1 MGSASAFISP
11 LKLRKLEKRHNIAL
25 LGSIEPTKDD
35 NPTTETLVEEQKVE
49 PTDKDDQIVNE
60 AETESNMV
68 RQIEI
73 EKKNKNLLQDN
84 DAMDAYMK
92 DLCQKYF

>member
-1 MGSASAFISP
+1 M
-11 LKLRKLEKRHNIAL
+11 
-25 LGSIEPTKDD
+25 
-35 NPTTETLVEEQKVE
+35 EEQKVE